1 MSISAIKTLATPLAQ
16 QASPVILAG
25 TRENAFAVPI
35 TIGLEAFASTNAMLR
50 LIAMVT
56 VCATL
61 MQHQRKI
68 YVFAI
73 KTGMVPPVI
82 FIAMIRK
89 HAMIMENVR
98 GYPTQK
104 FALAIKI
111 MLAKTVNTNAAM
123 TKRVMG
129 KVFVELMENVY
140 AMRAVLENF
149 VNTLA
154 LIKRHAQV
162 TAVAQSTTP
171 EKKRYASVTATTSVR
186 IVVCKIQHALQVDI
200 VNTVLAVQIQIT
212 AYANLEAM
220 EA

>member
-104 FALAIKI
+104 FALAIRI
-111 MLAKTVNTNAAM
+111 ILAKTVNTNAAM

-129 KVFVELMENVY
+129 KVFVELTENVY

-154 LIKRHAQV
+154 LI
-162 TAVAQSTTP
+162 
-171 EKKRYASVTATTSVR
+171 
-186 IVVCKIQHALQVDI
+186 
-200 VNTVLAVQIQIT
+200 
-212 AYANLEAM
+212 
-220 EA
+220 

>member
-1 MSISAIKTLATPLAQ
+1 MVGDTLTLTQIQLAHVFLITMAANVSISAIKILVTPLAQ
-16 QASPVILAG
+16 QVSPVILVEARG
-25 TRENAFAVPI
+25 NAFVVPR
-35 TIGLEAFASTNAMLR
+35 TIGLDAFASTNAMLR

-154 LIKRHAQV
+154 LI
-162 TAVAQSTTP
+162 
-171 EKKRYASVTATTSVR
+171 
-186 IVVCKIQHALQVDI
+186 
-200 VNTVLAVQIQIT
+200 
-212 AYANLEAM
+212 
-220 EA
+220 